1 LIGVLF
7 RTGSEECESV
17 VQVRYF
23 YFIFPAIIISNIQLN
38 LRLGKAKRMEGDS
51 VAAKHWFLKGNQYNN
66 KFNFKINKIKFQQY
80 MEVILFLFAIR
91 EKFISDPEP

>member
-1 LIGVLF
+1 
-7 RTGSEECESV
+7 
-17 VQVRYF
+17 
-23 YFIFPAIIISNIQLN
+23 
-38 LRLGKAKRMEGDS
+38 MEGDS